1 MSKDN
6 YNNNNNNDGCF
17 SFLLLIALCCCLV
30 FGFISYIDMK
40 PKDEIKEEIIKKG
53 DEFSVDSEDLSKYI
67 DVLEDLNLS
76 YKTSKDGDK
85 IIIKI
90 NRPNK

>member
-6 YNNNNNNDGCF
+6 YNNNDGCF

-40 PKDEIKEEIIKKG
+40 PKDEIKEEIITKG

>member
-1 MSKDN
+1 MAKDN
-6 YNNNNNNDGCF
+6 NNPSIFGGCLP
-17 SFLLLIALCCCLV
+17 FLLGFSLV
-30 FGFISYIDMK
+30 FIATSYLDTE
-40 PKDEIKEEIIKKG
+40 PKNRIKEDIIKKG

>member
-6 YNNNNNNDGCF
+6 YNNNNNDGCF